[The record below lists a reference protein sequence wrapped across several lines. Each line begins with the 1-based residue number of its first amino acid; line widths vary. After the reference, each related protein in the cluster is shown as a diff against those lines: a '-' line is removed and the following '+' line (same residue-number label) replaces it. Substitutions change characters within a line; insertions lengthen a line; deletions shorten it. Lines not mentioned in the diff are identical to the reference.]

1 MKTTVLTLLLIVMTN
16 AEGIAQKGNQWVDK
30 VYSIRGNWSVQ
41 KENKEMYFVLG
52 GDFYTLAGPDLKLY
66 LSQKEMSEINNRDA
80 IDKEGGV
87 YVASL
92 KSNKGAQK
100 YKFPPDVN
108 IADYKSLVIHCQ
120 KFSVVWGGIDLMD
133 EE

>member
-80 IDKEGGV
+80 IDKEILNSPN
-87 YVASL
+87 A
-92 KSNKGAQK
+92 
-100 YKFPPDVN
+100 
-108 IADYKSLVIHCQ
+108 
-120 KFSVVWGGIDLMD
+120 
-133 EE
+133 